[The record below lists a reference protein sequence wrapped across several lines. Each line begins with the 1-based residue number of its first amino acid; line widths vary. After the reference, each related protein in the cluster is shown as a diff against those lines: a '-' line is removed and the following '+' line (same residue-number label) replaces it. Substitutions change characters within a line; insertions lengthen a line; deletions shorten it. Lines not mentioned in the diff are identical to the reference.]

1 VIGPLEL
8 IVLLLMVLPVAVVF
22 FFGVRLLKSAS
33 ERNRSREYPRCGAFV
48 KRGETVCQTCGYD
61 FAATA

>member
-8 IVLLLMVLPVAVVF
+8 IVLLLMVVLVAGAF
-22 FFGVRLLKSAS
+22 LFGIRLLRSAS
-33 ERNRSREYPRCGAFV
+33 QRSRSRECPRCGAFV
-48 KRGETVCQTCGYD
+48 KRGDTVCQTCGYD